1 MLTTPGQVLP
11 FNPRSLQV
19 GQQLAGKGVHAVL
32 QPIADMRSGKV
43 QGHES
48 LIRGDQ
54 GHPLHSPDDLFRA
67 ARELDQLH
75 RFEALCMQIGVRTW
89 LTQGAHGLI
98 FVNMSAD
105 ALLAMHSTGTLERA
119 AAELSAAGGS
129 PASVVIEITEHE
141 RVTRHADLLTLAETL
156 RTVGVRF
163 ALDDFGDGRSSLRLW
178 AELRPEFVKVDKYF
192 VHNVHNE
199 AVKVQTLR
207 GLLRLAELFD
217 TRIIAE
223 GIETMAEL
231 EVVRD
236 LGIPFGQGYLLA
248 RPSREACKSLTPEV
262 VAQIK
267 SRVISVLPEVR
278 RTADRDFAIG
288 RIVDAVEP
296 SHPACSINDLAERF
310 ARDEGL
316 RAVAFVDGDVVQGL
330 ITRQALSDKLT
341 KPFFRD
347 IYGKRPAL
355 LFANR
360 SPLQLDRRLGLDGA
374 TAVLTSP
381 DQRYLTE
388 GFIVTDNGR
397 YLGLATGQQLVRMV
411 TEARIEAARHANPL
425 TFLPGNIPIS
435 EHIARL
441 LASECHFVAT
451 YCDLNDFKPFN
462 DHYGYWR
469 GDDMILLLARTLG
482 QHADPRRDF
491 VGHVGGDDFVVL
503 FQSDD
508 WFDRCERALADFNE
522 QAQSLFDEQAL
533 ARGGIEAE
541 DRFGVKRFFP
551 CTTLSIGAV
560 VVTPGRYS
568 QPEQVASAAAA
579 VKHKAKH
586 SAHGLCVEQAC
597 GC

>member
-1 MLTTPGQVLP
+1 MPHGQVLP
-11 FNPRSLQV
+11 FNARSLRIE
-19 GQQLAGKGVHAVL
+19 QQMAGRGLHVLL
-32 QPIADMRSGKV
+32 QPIADLRTAKV
-43 QGHES
+43 FGHES
-48 LIRGDQ
+48 LIRGDEGQ
-54 GHPLHSPDDLFRA
+54 ALRSPDELFRA
-67 ARELDQLH
+67 ARELACLH
-75 RFEALCMQIGVRTW
+75 PFEALCMRAGVKAW
-89 LTQGAHGLI
+89 LAQGAQGLV

-105 ALLAMHSTGTLERA
+105 ALLAMHDGGQLQNA
-119 AAELSAAGGS
+119 ADRLGAVGGS

-141 RVTRHADLLTLAETL
+141 RVTQHARLLSLAENL
-156 RTVGVRF
+156 RSSGVRF

-192 VHNVHNE
+192 VHDVQDE

-236 LGIPFGQGYLLA
+236 LGIPYGQGYLLA
-248 RPSREACKSLTPEV
+248 RPARDACKTLTPEV

-288 RIVDAVEP
+288 RIVDTVRPA
-296 SHPACSINDLAERF
+296 HPACTVNELAQRF
-310 ARDEGL
+310 ADDEGL
-316 RAVAFVDGDVVQGL
+316 RAVAFVDGDAVQGL

-347 IYGKRPAL
+347 IYGKKPAV
-355 LFANR
+355 LFANH

-435 EHIARL
+435 EHITRL

-482 QHADPRRDF
+482 QHCDPRRDF

-508 WFDRCERALADFNE
+508 WFERCERALADFND
-522 QAQSLFDEQAL
+522 QARALFDEQAL
-533 ARGGIEAE
+533 SRGGIEAE

-560 VVTPGRYS
+560 VITPGRYS

-586 SAHGLCVEQAC
+586 SAHGLCVERPC